1 MKIKIELDSDLT
13 ENEIIIRCPALTED
27 IQRLQQIISDTVPVH
42 PKMTFYKGGVQYFL
56 NLEDILF
63 FETEEK
69 WINVHTAEDI
79 FQTRQKLYELEELLP
94 RYFLRIS
101 KSAILNTHKVYSI
114 HKNIAASS
122 VVDFLDSHK
131 QVFVSRNYY
140 KALIHQIEMNHYQ
153 SEGNG

>member
-1 MKIKIELDSDLT
+1 MKIKIELDSDLN
-13 ENEIIIRCPALTED
+13 ENEIIIRCPALTEE
-27 IQRLQQIISDTVPVH
+27 IQMLQQVISDAVPEN
-42 PKMTFYKGGVQYFL
+42 PRMTFYKGNVQYFL

-63 FETEEK
+63 FETEAK

-101 KSAILNTHKVYSI
+101 KSAILNTRKVYSI

-122 VVDFLDSHK
+122 VVEFVDSHK

-140 KALIHQIEMNHYQ
+140 KALIHQMELNHYQ
-153 SEGNG
+153 KER